1 MFTPLLIAS
10 LLQDPANDRLTRLEA
25 ELAALRQE
33 LAAARA
39 EDHARADER
48 VAALLEELE
57 RLRGAKD
64 AGAEE
69 RLTWGGYG
77 EVHYNDREGRG
88 GRKIDIHRFVVYLG
102 YRFSE
107 DVTLHSETELEHGF
121 VEDGNGEIA
130 VEQLYLDFR
139 VGSTTHVEAG
149 RMLAP
154 LGIVNQRHEPP
165 SFNGVERPSVET
177 VVLPSTWTLDGVGVS
192 GELSPSVRYRMML
205 TSSLDGSGFT
215 AINGIRGGRQEER
228 PSLNEPAVSGRLDF
242 FALGDEAR
250 SLRVGASGFYG
261 GLDNGNDGNDPGVSG
276 ELWIASLDAE
286 FSLGRL
292 DLRGVA
298 AWEEISDA
306 DDLSAATGESIS
318 SEILGWYAE
327 AAWHCL
333 PESWTN
339 SEGSWHDAVVF
350 ARFDQIDTQRD
361 VPSGFA
367 DDPAGDR
374 QEWTFGVGLYPLP
387 NLVIKADYQVRD
399 DATSQRLDSQFN
411 VGVGWSL

>member
-39 EDHARADER
+39 EDRARADER

-57 RLRGAKD
+57 RLRAAKD
-64 AGAEE
+64 SGAEE

-77 EVHYNDREGRG
+77 EVHYNDREGQG

-139 VGSTTHVEAG
+139 VGAATHVEAG

-165 SFNGVERPSVET
+165 TFNGVERPSVERAQRPHPDSDSGGISRGEGE
-177 VVLPSTWTLDGVGVS
+177 PSA
-192 GELSPSVRYRMML
+192 VR
-205 TSSLDGSGFT
+205 
-215 AINGIRGGRQEER
+215 
-228 PSLNEPAVSGRLDF
+228 
-242 FALGDEAR
+242 
-250 SLRVGASGFYG
+250 
-261 GLDNGNDGNDPGVSG
+261 
-276 ELWIASLDAE
+276 
-286 FSLGRL
+286 
-292 DLRGVA
+292 
-298 AWEEISDA
+298 
-306 DDLSAATGESIS
+306 
-318 SEILGWYAE
+318 
-327 AAWHCL
+327 
-333 PESWTN
+333 
-339 SEGSWHDAVVF
+339 
-350 ARFDQIDTQRD
+350 
-361 VPSGFA
+361 
-367 DDPAGDR
+367 
-374 QEWTFGVGLYPLP
+374 
-387 NLVIKADYQVRD
+387 
-399 DATSQRLDSQFN
+399 
-411 VGVGWSL
+411 